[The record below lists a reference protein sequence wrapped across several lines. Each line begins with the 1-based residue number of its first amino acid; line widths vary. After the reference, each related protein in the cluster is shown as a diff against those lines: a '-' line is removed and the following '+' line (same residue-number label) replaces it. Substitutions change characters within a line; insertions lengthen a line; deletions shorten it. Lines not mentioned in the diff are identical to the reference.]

1 MFRLEKIFQVD
12 DSVYI
17 NTAIFCKS
25 FAVFLSIYIFSILE
39 FNSIFDLLNYDIYKT
54 SKYFYLS
61 LYFTASYLLFSF
73 FLGII
78 KKVYVTSFLIFL
90 INDIVPFVITL
101 PFTLYI
107 FFILK
112 IDFNIDINISY
123 LLILIICNLF
133 IVRKITDA
141 LYNNLMNNNV
151 IQRNIMLV
159 GSVEDIQKI
168 LNEKKDQINIYKCCL
183 IKNDNIGSSEKARMI
198 LKIPVFTDE
207 TEMKVILEYH
217 ELGQIW
223 ILDNEEKNLV
233 NFYLDLVI
241 KFSVDIFI
249 VNFKDNS
256 KNNSKNNLNFLS
268 ENLINNKYS
277 YSNYETSRFYGF
289 NLFIKIFLDKIFA
302 IIFLLLLSPILIL
315 AMIFILI
322 EDGFPILFS
331 EESPG
336 WDGRRFYLHKLRT
349 LKKNEFGKTV
359 QEEEDDKEF
368 LKIGKIIRRL
378 HIDEIPQFFNILKGD
393 MSIVGPRP
401 HEFQEDLIYSKVF
414 KKFLKRNKTS
424 PGLTGWAQIHGY
436 RGSKPT
442 SELMKK
448 RMEYDLWYMN
458 NWNIWLDIYIIL
470 KTFYVFF
477 RKPKI

>member
-17 NTAIFCKS
+17 NIAIFWKG

-73 FLGII
+73 ILGIM
-78 KKVYVTSFLIFL
+78 KKKYVTSFLIFL
-90 INDIVPFVITL
+90 LNDIVPLVITL

-107 FFILK
+107 FFLLK
-112 IDFNIDINISY
+112 MDFNIDINISY
-123 LLILIICNLF
+123 LFILIICNIF
-133 IVRKITDA
+133 IFRKISDF
-141 LYNNLMNNNV
+141 LYNILMNNNI

-159 GSVEDIQKI
+159 GSIESIEKI
-168 LNEKKDQINIYKCCL
+168 LKEKKDQINIYKCCL
-183 IKNDNIGSSEKARMI
+183 IKNDNIGSLEKARMI

-207 TEMKVILEYH
+207 TEMRVILEYH

-233 NFYLDLVI
+233 NYFLDLVI

-256 KNNSKNNLNFLS
+256 KNNLNLLS
-268 ENLINNKYS
+268 DNLINNKYS
-277 YSNYETSRFYGF
+277 YSNYQTSRFYGF
-289 NLFIKIFLDKIFA
+289 NLFIKMFLDKIFS
-302 IIFLLLLSPILIL
+302 IIFLLLLSPIFIL

-322 EDGFPILFS
+322 EDGFPVFFS

-336 WDGRRFYLHKLRT
+336 WDSRRFYLHKLRT

-359 QEEEDDKEF
+359 QEKEDDKKF

-378 HIDEIPQFFNILKGD
+378 HIDEIPQFFNVLKGD

-401 HEFQEDLIYSKVF
+401 HEFQEDLTYSKVF

-442 SELMKK
+442 NELMRK
-448 RMEYDLWYMN
+448 RMEHDLWYMN
-458 NWNIWLDIYIIL
+458 NWNIWLDLYIIF
-470 KTFYVFF
+470 KTFYITFT
-477 RKPKI
+477 KPKK